1 MQAQQ
6 QFQDEEDLSMAMLTE
21 EELAEED
28 KLIEE
33 EMKEYN

>member
-1 MQAQQ
+1 
-6 QFQDEEDLSMAMLTE
+6 MAMLTE